1 MKKTLYPVTNIG
13 SVSLLMIFIVLC
25 LAVLSTL
32 SLSGAL
38 SEYRY
43 SQKIA
48 QHQADYYN
56 ASGSASR
63 VLKEID
69 RILCQAHAEYP
80 DDYYRSAEQRLVLL
94 EDVKTDLTS
103 QSPSITYQIPVDDSQ
118 SLLVTLA
125 LNAPDELEQGYY
137 RITSWQEISS
147 SEWNGDDSLNLM
159 TF

>member
-1 MKKTLYPVTNIG
+1 M
-13 SVSLLMIFIVLC
+13 
-25 LAVLSTL
+25 
-32 SLSGAL
+32 
-38 SEYRY
+38 
-43 SQKIA
+43 
-48 QHQADYYN
+48 
-56 ASGSASR
+56 
-63 VLKEID
+63 KEID
-69 RILCQAHAEYP
+69 RILCQAHAEHP
-80 DDYYRSAEQRLVLL
+80 DDYYRSAEQRLALL

>member
-69 RILCQAHAEYP
+69 RILCQAHAEHP
-80 DDYYRSAEQRLVLL
+80 DD
-94 EDVKTDLTS
+94 
-103 QSPSITYQIPVDDSQ
+103 
-118 SLLVTLA
+118 
-125 LNAPDELEQGYY
+125 
-137 RITSWQEISS
+137 
-147 SEWNGDDSLNLM
+147 
-159 TF
+159 